1 MLNYPKGILRYF
13 SCPLLSIILM
23 HLLSCLLLENKLFFT
38 LILMAKFSLKKLSR
52 ILSMLL
58 PCRLLVILLFL
69 KLDKADSQYL
79 IWKIM
84 SFLTLNT
91 CLPGKNQIQWTYKPS
106 MIHVFFV
113 CSRQDTIMTTVSF
126 LLIILFLQV
135 LIQNRY
141 PATNPRMTNGHTNIQ
156 QRRQIITL

>member
-1 MLNYPKGILRYF
+1 MVIGFEILLSLVGIHVYDIARVLSYISSLIFNQLIIAIINHWCFSKVNKMLNYPKGILRYF

-23 HLLSCLLLENKLFFT
+23 HLLSCLLLENKLSFT

-91 CLPGKNQIQWTYKPS
+91 CLPGKNQI
-106 MIHVFFV
+106 
-113 CSRQDTIMTTVSF
+113 
-126 LLIILFLQV
+126 
-135 LIQNRY
+135 
-141 PATNPRMTNGHTNIQ
+141 
-156 QRRQIITL
+156 